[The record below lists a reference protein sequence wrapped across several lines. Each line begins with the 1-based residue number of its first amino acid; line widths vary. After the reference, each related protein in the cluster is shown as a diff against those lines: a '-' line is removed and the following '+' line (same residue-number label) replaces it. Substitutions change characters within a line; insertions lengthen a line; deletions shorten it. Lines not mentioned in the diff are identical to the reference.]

1 MIGVGLREYMERTCK
16 QNVGNASEEF
26 CYNKSREIK
35 WELKEDVRSGEDLSF
50 SLRMGRFTACF
61 YAHVN
66 DTVETE
72 ELTCKRVRGELS

>member
-16 QNVGNASEEF
+16 QNVGNTSEEL

-35 WELKEDVRSGEDLSF
+35 WELKEDFRSGEDLSL
-50 SLRMGRFTACF
+50 SLRVGRFIACV

-72 ELTCKRVRGELS
+72 E